1 MHLTPSPVRL
11 AGLFALAICK
21 AVFAQ
26 QPAGLPTHCAKGEY
40 AYLNAYMSEIRRPPE
55 GGYTLVKTGKLLSVC
70 ADSRSEPF
78 RKVAYRFG
86 PEGKVEM
93 ESVASDDR
101 RFFVFDRSTSP
112 HTGENVMFFRIGA
125 YTYCVTEATAQGSG
139 IGLRVLKSGR
149 QVLDL
154 FSGNRRGVDFE
165 SEMIEMNFVAPRSP
179 VFRSYLLSN
188 PFETPCD
195 PMPRT

>member
-154 FSGNRRGVDFE
+154 FSGNRRGADFE

-179 VFRSYLLSN
+179 VFRSYLPSN